1 MHNDCSFTHETHMSV
16 SQLLKRL
23 PVVPQVVETLRNI
36 MDTEP
41 ECLNAL
47 LDALSSL
54 ALEPA
59 HLVEITDKVGAHTQK
74 MPHPRHKLANALRLI
89 LCTVFE
95 RVKLK
100 FV

>member
-1 MHNDCSFTHETHMSV
+1 MGLGTIHVHNDRSFTHETHMCASHF
-16 SQLLKRL
+16 LKRL
-23 PVVPQVVETLRNI
+23 PVAPQVVETLRNI

-59 HLVEITDKVGAHTQK
+59 HLVEITDKVGAHAEK
-74 MPHPRHKLANALRLI
+74 MPYPRHKLANAL
-89 LCTVFE
+89 
-95 RVKLK
+95 
-100 FV
+100 